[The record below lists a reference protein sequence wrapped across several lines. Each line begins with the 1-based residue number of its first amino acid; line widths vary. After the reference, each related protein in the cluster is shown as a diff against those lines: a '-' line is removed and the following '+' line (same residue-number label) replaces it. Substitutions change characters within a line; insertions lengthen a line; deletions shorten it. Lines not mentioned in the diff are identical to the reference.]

1 MIVLIGMVLS
11 IGYLF
16 EGFKLIHH
24 EFLDKKKERKE
35 RKCLIAKGEKKIDKQ
50 CDKLSKF
57 LKRKIHQSCVVN

>member
-1 MIVLIGMVLS
+1 MS
-11 IGYLF
+11 F
-16 EGFKLIHH
+16 WT
-24 EFLDKKKERKE
+24 KKKERKE